1 MTCPYTPGVPLARWR
16 RPPALRLRILC
27 RRVTHCAPDPWLWP
41 CRAMVWVLRRGAYL
55 AASRPPD
62 SLPARVVRRA
72 SARLSRTATS
82 KQNRYDRLR
91 CDRCTLPR
99 SELWEEERQPCRP
112 SALGQPAARSRNSF
126 STVRKPTA
134 CVPRHWSPIPPS
146 ASCSGIQHDAWPR
159 VGDSRQLGSFS
170 RRSIGSAT
178 RGPGV
183 RNRRGYHAQGASS
196 PQSRLRTR
204 EQPC

>member
-1 MTCPYTPGVPLARWR
+1 MALALQGDGLGLASRSVLSCITPARISACPSSAQSLCTTLSDRHIEAKPR
-16 RPPALRLRILC
+16 RQSP
-27 RRVTHCAPDPWLWP
+27 
-41 CRAMVWVLRRGAYL
+41 LRRIHP
-55 AASRPPD
+55 ASK
-62 SLPARVVRRA
+62 
-72 SARLSRTATS
+72 RT
-82 KQNRYDRLR
+82 L
-91 CDRCTLPR
+91 
-99 SELWEEERQPCRP
+99 EEERQPCRP